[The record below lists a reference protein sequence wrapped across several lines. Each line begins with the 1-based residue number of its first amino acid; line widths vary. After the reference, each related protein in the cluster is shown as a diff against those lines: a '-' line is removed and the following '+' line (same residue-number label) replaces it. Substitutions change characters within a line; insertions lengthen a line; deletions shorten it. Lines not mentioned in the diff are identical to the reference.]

1 MEQVRYDFARHFYE
15 KIGRKP
21 LLFWRQRVRMRKK
34 QKKKKV
40 NMPCLLAMNCNV
52 LSFC

>member
-15 KIGRKP
+15 KSWKKATPVLETKG
-21 LLFWRQRVRMRKK
+21 QNENK